1 MSILYFKVFYIIFAL
16 EIFARM
22 VVRMLNDLKTIIK
35 TEIIK
40 YENET
45 KVLIKDILKDYR
57 KCLKD
62 KEKWS
67 EKKKKIV
74 ENIRLCFDYLIIP
87 ENILKK
93 IVIKDRIG
101 YKEIQQEI
109 AYELELL
116 IDNDIEE
123 TRKWHKENIENL
135 NRKIEDL
142 EKLTNKEYGKIH
154 VEKGSDVLFVD
165 KDCID
170 EIIAQLKNS
179 VKKVINESILPIDLD
194 DKQKNNI
201 FFNLNSLV
209 EKKIMSKD
217 CLSEYKKI
225 VEKQQ
230 EILKKIKE
238 TYDNLVDLRYIIKT
252 QIPNEILFALGFIED
267 RDILKKAKILNN
279 ILSRRT
285 QLYIDM
291 IQKVPDNI
299 KEEFKKY
306 HNKGLYMQ
314 IGSLIKYYEVSNKK
328 SLSLN
333 DSRCFRNHIDNLKI
347 IYQDTKLTEIEMLPK
362 DYTNIDIFMDLLQI
376 KDKELAELLNIST
389 SEFSRIKNS
398 KDNKIN
404 ALLAEKLSIL
414 FKVLAQ
420 YFNNKITI
428 PSQNIVEGNKKVVLY
443 FDFGHKNQIFEQY
456 EEYYNRKA
464 KELDLLKVN
473 SEYTF
478 LIDHLNLLEKNREKL
493 KKEDFEAIQRLL
505 RFK

>member
-1 MSILYFKVFYIIFAL
+1 
-16 EIFARM
+16 
-22 VVRMLNDLKTIIK
+22 
-35 TEIIK
+35 
-40 YENET
+40 
-45 KVLIKDILKDYR
+45 
-57 KCLKD
+57 
-62 KEKWS
+62 
-67 EKKKKIV
+67 
-74 ENIRLCFDYLIIP
+74 
-87 ENILKK
+87 
-93 IVIKDRIG
+93 
-101 YKEIQQEI
+101 
-109 AYELELL
+109 
-116 IDNDIEE
+116 
-123 TRKWHKENIENL
+123 
-135 NRKIEDL
+135 
-142 EKLTNKEYGKIH
+142 
-154 VEKGSDVLFVD
+154 
-165 KDCID
+165 
-170 EIIAQLKNS
+170 
-179 VKKVINESILPIDLD
+179 
-194 DKQKNNI
+194 
-201 FFNLNSLV
+201 
-209 EKKIMSKD
+209 
-217 CLSEYKKI
+217 
-225 VEKQQ
+225 
-230 EILKKIKE
+230 
-238 TYDNLVDLRYIIKT
+238 
-252 QIPNEILFALGFIED
+252 
-267 RDILKKAKILNN
+267 
-279 ILSRRT
+279 
-285 QLYIDM
+285 M
-291 IQKVPDNI
+291 IQEVPDNI

>member
-1 MSILYFKVFYIIFAL
+1 MVTLFY
-16 EIFARM
+16 M
-22 VVRMLNDLKTIIK
+22 
-35 TEIIK
+35 
-40 YENET
+40 
-45 KVLIKDILKDYR
+45 
-57 KCLKD
+57 
-62 KEKWS
+62 
-67 EKKKKIV
+67 
-74 ENIRLCFDYLIIP
+74 
-87 ENILKK
+87 
-93 IVIKDRIG
+93 
-101 YKEIQQEI
+101 
-109 AYELELL
+109 
-116 IDNDIEE
+116 
-123 TRKWHKENIENL
+123 
-135 NRKIEDL
+135 
-142 EKLTNKEYGKIH
+142 KIH
-154 VEKGSDVLFVD
+154 
-165 KDCID
+165 
-170 EIIAQLKNS
+170 
-179 VKKVINESILPIDLD
+179 NEFF
-194 DKQKNNI
+194 I
-201 FFNLNSLV
+201 FLGVALHYTIHHLNSLV

-291 IQKVPDNI
+291 IQEVPDNI